1 MESVINYIEMLIE
14 NQMNN
19 FLKENPICK
28 SEKSKKKLY
37 NLTLSKIK
45 PNYNN
50 MTDYQLLVILSGTRA
65 QLEGDIN
72 EALKKA
78 VEEYMDMQR
87 EISI

>member
-14 NQMNN
+14 NQMNI
-19 FLKENPICK
+19 FLKENPICT
-28 SEKSKKKLY
+28 SKKSREKLY
-37 NLTLSKIK
+37 DLTVNNLQT
-45 PNYNN
+45 NYNT

-65 QLEGDIN
+65 QLEDDIN
-72 EALKKA
+72 KALKKA

>member
-1 MESVINYIEMLIE
+1 
-14 NQMNN
+14 MNN

>member
-50 MTDYQLLVILSGTRA
+50 MSAYQLLVILSGTRA

>member
-1 MESVINYIEMLIE
+1 MLIE

-19 FLKENPICK
+19 FLKENPIFK